1 MKIIV
6 NSPDEKAIKLVFPT
20 KLIFNRFT
28 ACIGAKT
35 VSKYVAADNIQL
47 KPRDLYRFMK
57 EINRLKRK
65 NPDLVLV
72 DVQSSDGDTVLIT
85 L

>member
-6 NSPDEKAIKLVFPT
+6 NSPNEKAIKLVFPT
-20 KLIFNRFT
+20 RLIFNRLT

-65 NPDLVLV
+65 NPDLVVV